1 MPEAGEGER
10 LDRFLVAHF
19 PEHSR
24 SHLAEWIREGRVAVS
39 GGAVKPGL
47 ALRAG
52 WCVFVEPPDPPVADL
67 VAEDLPLAVLSLD
80 DALVVVDKPPGMVVH
95 PGAGHARGTL
105 VNGLIGRIGS
115 LSPLGLPFRPGI
127 VHRLDRD
134 TSGVM
139 VVARTEAAHLHLAR
153 QFAEHTVDRRY
164 HALVWDHRLPDAG
177 TISTLYGRHPTDRLR
192 FSGRVR
198 AGKAAVTHFRVLER
212 LPPFALVECRLD
224 TGRTHQIRV
233 HLSEAGCPLVG
244 DETYGGRRRID
255 RPEALRRLGPELGL
269 LRQFLHA
276 LRLGFVHPTTGAR
289 LLFESPLPDD
299 LMAVLTLLRA
309 TINGP
314 APVDGA
320 APP

>member
-1 MPEAGEGER
+1 VG
-10 LDRFLVAHF
+10 
-19 PEHSR
+19 
-24 SHLAEWIREGRVAVS
+24 
-39 GGAVKPGL
+39 
-47 ALRAG
+47 
-52 WCVFVEPPDPPVADL
+52 
-67 VAEDLPLAVLSLD
+67 LPL
-80 DALVVVDKPPGMVVH
+80 
-95 PGAGHARGTL
+95 
-105 VNGLIGRIGS
+105 
-115 LSPLGLPFRPGI
+115 RPGI

-139 VVARTEAAHLHLAR
+139 VVARTEAAHLPPGAAVLEPIR
-153 QFAEHTVDRRY
+153 VDRRY
-164 HALVWDHRLPDAG
+164 WALAWDHKLPDAG
-177 TISTLYGRHPTDRLR
+177 TDFDGLYGRHPTDRVR
-192 FSGRVR
+192 VQWSRDRAANRRRRTSGSSSACHRS
-198 AGKAAVTHFRVLER
+198 HWL
-212 LPPFALVECRLD
+212 ECRLD

-233 HLSEAGCPLVG
+233 HLSELGSPLVG